1 MSSRTKIVVLHMK
14 EIIYTVLFVAFAVL
28 LLVLLFI
35 MFRSRQGGEAAPT
48 SASVT
53 AQDLYVPGIYSATVA
68 LNDTSFDVQVTVD
81 ANHINAIEL
90 VNISESVETMY
101 PLMQPSLDGIAA
113 QIIDTQ
119 STETI
124 QSTEESKYTS
134 ALLLDAIQTAL
145 SKASNQTAG

>member
-1 MSSRTKIVVLHMK
+1 
-14 EIIYTVLFVAFAVL
+14 
-28 LLVLLFI
+28 

-53 AQDLYVPGIYSATVA
+53 AQDLYVPGIYSATIA

-119 STETI
+119 STENI

-145 SKASNQTAG
+145 SKASNQKAQ